1 MVEVSI
7 LLEGGV
13 HPHSNASAD
22 TFDNSE
28 KLRESFHQLLS
39 AGLDNTDKI
48 SIEIDTKGSF
58 TSVLKAIKANNG
70 LSSDTLALLD
80 LDGDESQRDTRIAQY
95 RLEEYRNL
103 VFFMIQTMESWI
115 LSQPDAIEK
124 TFVSYDKIIDSP
136 ISENILLKGLVPQS
150 IDQPDKVLN
159 SLLQEYF
166 QYEKGG
172 KIKKVK
178 YGKLKNSYLLI
189 EQLDINELRKQFADV
204 NNLLNKIN
212 DLTIHA

>member
-13 HPHSNASAD
+13 HPNSNANAD

-39 AGLDNTDKI
+39 TGLDNTDNI
-48 SIEIDTKGSF
+48 SIEIDTKASY
-58 TSVLKAIKANNG
+58 TSVLKAIKSEKKVNTN
-70 LSSDTLALLD
+70 TLALLD
-80 LDGDESQRDTRIAQY
+80 LDGEESQRDTRIKQY
-95 RLEEYRNL
+95 ELEEYKES
-103 VFFMIQTMESWI
+103 VFFMIQAMEGWI
-115 LSQPDAIEK
+115 LSQPEAIER
-124 TFVSYDKIIDSP
+124 TFQQYERIIESP
-136 ISENILLKGLVPQS
+136 MSEFSLIQDIKPES
-150 IDQPDKVLN
+150 IEKPDKVLN
-159 SLLQEYF
+159 SLLQEFF
-166 QYEKGG
+166 QYEKGR

-189 EQLDINELRKQFADV
+189 EQLDINELRRQFADV
-204 NNLLNKIN
+204 NNLLNKIK

>member
-13 HPHSNASAD
+13 HPNSNASAD

-28 KLRESFHQLLS
+28 RLRESFHQLLS
-39 AGLDNTDKI
+39 RGLNNTDKI
-48 SIEIDTKGSF
+48 RIEIDTKASY
-58 TSVLKAIKANNG
+58 TSVIKAIKSG
-70 LSSDTLALLD
+70 KEVSSNTLALLD
-80 LDGDESQRDTRIAQY
+80 LDGDESQRDTRIVQY
-95 RLEEYRNL
+95 GLEEYRDF
-103 VFFMIQTMESWI
+103 VFFMIQTMEGWI

-124 TFVSYDKIIDSP
+124 TFVSYDKIIDLP
-136 ISENILLKGLVPQS
+136 IAENELLKGLLPQS
-150 IDQPDKVLN
+150 ISQPDKVLN
-159 SLLQEYF
+159 SLLLEYY
-166 QYEKGG
+166 QDERGG

-189 EQLDINELRKQFADV
+189 EQLDINELRRQFADV

-212 DLTIHA
+212 DLTIDA

>member
-13 HPHSNASAD
+13 HPNSNASAD

-28 KLRESFHQLLS
+28 RLRESFHQLLS
-39 AGLDNTDKI
+39 KGLNNTEEI
-48 SIEIDTKGSF
+48 RIEIDTKASY
-58 TSVLKAIKANNG
+58 TSVLKAIKSG
-70 LSSDTLALLD
+70 KEVSSNTLALLD
-80 LDGDESQRDTRIAQY
+80 LDGDESQRNKRIVQY
-95 RLEEYRNL
+95 GLEEYRDF

-124 TFVSYDKIIDSP
+124 TFVSYDKIMDLP
-136 ISENILLKGLVPQS
+136 IAENELLKGLLPQS
-150 IDQPDKVLN
+150 ISQPDKVLN
-159 SLLQEYF
+159 SLLLEYY
-166 QYEKGG
+166 QYERGG

-189 EQLDINELRKQFADV
+189 EQLDINELRRQFADV

-212 DLTIHA
+212 DLTIDA

>member
-13 HPHSNASAD
+13 HPHNNPSAD

-189 EQLDINELRKQFADV
+189 EQLDINELRKQFTDV

>member
-1 MVEVSI
+1 MVEIS
-7 LLEGGV
+7 LLVEGGL
-13 HPHSNASAD
+13 HPNSNDSAD

-39 AGLDNTDKI
+39 TGLDNADNI
-48 SIEIDTKGSF
+48 SIEIDIKGSY
-58 TSVLKAIKANNG
+58 TSVLKAIKSEKRV
-70 LSSDTLALLD
+70 SSNTLVLLD
-80 LDGDESQRDTRIAQY
+80 LEGDESQRDTRIKQY
-95 RLEEYRNL
+95 ELEEYRDS
-103 VFFMIQTMESWI
+103 VFFMIQAMEGWI
-115 LSQPDAIEK
+115 LSQPEAIER
-124 TFVSYDKIIDSP
+124 TCQQYERIIKSP
-136 ISENILLKGLVPQS
+136 MSEFSLIHGIKPES
-150 IDQPDKVLN
+150 IEKPDKVLN

-189 EQLDINELRKQFADV
+189 EQLDINELRKQFTDV

>member
-13 HPHSNASAD
+13 HPNSNASAD

-39 AGLDNTDKI
+39 AGLDNTDNI
-48 SIEIDTKGSF
+48 SIEIDTKASY
-58 TSVLKAIKANNG
+58 TSVLKAIKSEKRV
-70 LSSDTLALLD
+70 SSNTLALLD
-80 LDGDESQRDTRIAQY
+80 LDGDESQRDTLIKQY
-95 RLEEYRNL
+95 ELDEYRES
-103 VFFMIQTMESWI
+103 VFFMIQAMEGWI
-115 LSQPDAIEK
+115 LSQPEAIEC
-124 TFVSYDKIIDSP
+124 TFQQYERIIQSP
-136 ISENILLKGLVPQS
+136 MAEFSLIQNVKPES
-150 IDQPDKVLN
+150 IESPDKVLN
-159 SLLQEYF
+159 SLLQEFF

-189 EQLDINELRKQFADV
+189 EQLDINELRRQFADV
-204 NNLLNKIN
+204 NNLLNKIK